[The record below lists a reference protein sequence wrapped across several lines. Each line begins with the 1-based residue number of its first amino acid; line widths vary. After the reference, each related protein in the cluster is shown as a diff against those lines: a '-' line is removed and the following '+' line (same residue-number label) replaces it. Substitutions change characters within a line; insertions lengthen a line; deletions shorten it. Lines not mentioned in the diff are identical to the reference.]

1 MKKILVAGILVGIAI
16 AAIGLVTAGNGF
28 GPVEGTGE
36 CDNVCDG
43 EGYGP
48 GDGICD
54 SDGTGECN
62 GNCKQYGEGNGL
74 CDGQC
79 DGEQNQYGKGNCYRS
94 SNSKGC
100 CRLNKGD

>member
-1 MKKILVAGILVGIAI
+1 MKKILIAGILVSIAI
-16 AAIGLVTAGNGF
+16 ASIGLVTAGNGF
-28 GPVEGTGE
+28 GPGDGTGE

-54 SDGTGECN
+54 GDGTGECN
-62 GNCKQYGEGNGL
+62 GKQYGEGNGL

-79 DGEQNQYGKGNCYRS
+79 DGEQNKNQYGKGNCYRS
-94 SNSKGC
+94 SNSNGC
-100 CRLNKGD
+100 CKANLD